1 MLNLLK
7 MDFGI
12 YKYSF
17 IFMFIYAVFFPAMFD
32 SFAIVGTIAF
42 LCIYMIIISA
52 FSADEKDQIDLLH
65 KSLPVTSREII
76 GTKYLEAVIVWFVS
90 VILSI
95 LAIKGIGYI
104 KEYNNMPFYMFHD
117 VRDVTFTLT
126 TVFASA
132 MIMVSVML
140 PIMYK
145 FGIGK
150 GRFILNII
158 WFAAA
163 FSFPAIFAI
172 AGGRA
177 DNFAYGAICGA
188 MLIAAAAA
196 TAISFFISVRI
207 YEKR

>member
-7 MDFGI
+7 MDFEV
-12 YKYSF
+12 YKGSF
-17 IFMFIYAVFFPAMFD
+17 IFMLIYAVFFPAMFD

-42 LCIYMIIISA
+42 LCIYMVIISA
-52 FSADEKDQIDLLH
+52 FSAEEKDQISLLH
-65 KSLPVTSREII
+65 KALPVTSREIV
-76 GTKYLEAVIVWFVS
+76 GTKYIETVIVWFVS
-90 VILSI
+90 VFFSI

-104 KEYNNMPFYMFHD
+104 KEYNNLQFFMFHN
-117 VRDVTFTLT
+117 VRDVAFTLT

-150 GRFILNII
+150 GRVILNLI

-163 FSFPAIFAI
+163 FSFPAIFAL

-177 DNFAYGAICGA
+177 DNFAYGAICII

-196 TAISFFISVRI
+196 TVVSFFISVRI